1 MLMNILAVVAIAYLG
16 VFGLLA
22 IIWPAKV
29 RDFYVRQYSRGLGDL
44 SKYPGLSR
52 LTQYN
57 PRASMF
63 RIFGALS
70 LCSSLLLAYEWLKG

>member
-1 MLMNILAVVAIAYLG
+1 MLMNILAVAAIAYLG
-16 VFGLLA
+16 IFGLLA

-29 RDFYVRQYSRGLGDL
+29 RNFYLRQYSKGLGDL
-44 SKYPGLSR
+44 NKFPGLSR

-57 PRASMF
+57 PRASLL

-70 LCSSLLLAYEWLKG
+70 LCSSLLLAYEWFKG

>member
-1 MLMNILAVVAIAYLG
+1 MLINILAVAAIAYLS

-22 IIWPAKV
+22 ILWPAKV
-29 RDFYVRQYSRGLGDL
+29 RDFYLRQYSKGLGDL
-44 SKYPGLSR
+44 NKFPGLSR
-52 LTQYN
+52 LTQSS

-70 LCSSLLLAYEWLKG
+70 LCSSLLLAYEWFKG

>member
-1 MLMNILAVVAIAYLG
+1 MFLNILAVVAIAYLG

-44 SKYPGLSR
+44 NKYPGLSR
-52 LTQYN
+52 LTQYS

>member
-29 RDFYVRQYSRGLGDL
+29 RDFYLRQYSKGLGDL
-44 SKYPGLSR
+44 NKFPGLSR

-57 PRASMF
+57 PRASML

-70 LCSSLLLAYEWLKG
+70 LCSSLLLAYEWFKA